1 MTDKGLASYCGTS
14 KRDAIAFDKLV
25 DELKSIQKDKQ
36 TISEMELSEE
46 AKQKCYEDLDKQMA
60 DVKERMHNA
69 IDEM

>member
-1 MTDKGLASYCGTS
+1 MHS
-14 KRDAIAFDKLV
+14 KPLSGFGQARRDATEFDKLI

-36 TISEMELSEE
+36 TIEDMQLSDE

-60 DVKERMHNA
+60 EVKERMHNA